1 MLSDDEHLAMEMTAQ
16 LANLLYKIVCQGD
29 DPLIVTQDWT
39 ELAHDIH
46 HIQNTIM
53 AQSAAREY
61 SDLYRLLGCA
71 LPRED

>member
-16 LANLLYKIVCQGD
+16 LANLLYRIVHQGD
-29 DPLIVTQDWT
+29 DPMVMTQDWA

-53 AQSAAREY
+53 AQAAAREY
-61 SDLYRLLGCA
+61 PGLYRTLGSA
-71 LPRED
+71 LPREG